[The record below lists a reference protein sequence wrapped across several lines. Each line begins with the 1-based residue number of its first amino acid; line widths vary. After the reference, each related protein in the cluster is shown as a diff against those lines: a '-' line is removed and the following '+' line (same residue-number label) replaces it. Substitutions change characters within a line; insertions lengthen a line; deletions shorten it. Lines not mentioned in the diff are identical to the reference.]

1 MVDDLT
7 APQRSQ
13 HHMKKSQKYRRKV
26 EQDEIRFQRIT
37 FKLVAWLCFFFYV
50 LYNATCILIRY
61 LYCHSSSHVIPVVAF
76 HIFSWSSR
84 NLSEHRYDFCTQEFN
99 DALELQLLL
108 LHAKAPK
115 PWWGSAARFT
125 FAGVKHGRWQAQASQ
140 TLRTGKTSYTTTWRH
155 GTAIGG
161 WFGWFGCDLGKSAK
175 SSTPEFRTNNSH
187 CLWPT
192 ISPPTS
198 NRLGCSLGFHF
209 GDVPHFEAFQNW
221 NLWYWYWY
229 EYICL
234 PWKKR

>member
-1 MVDDLT
+1 MIFLL
-7 APQRSQ
+7 RSLQ
-13 HHMKKSQKYRRKV
+13 CYLHPY
-26 EQDEIRFQRIT
+26 T
-37 FKLVAWLCFFFYV
+37 
-50 LYNATCILIRY
+50 Y

-76 HIFSWSSR
+76 HIFSWSSQ
-84 NLSEHRYDFCTQEFN
+84 NLSEHRYVFCTQEFN
-99 DALELQLLL
+99 DALDLQLLL

-125 FAGVKHGRWQAQASQ
+125 FAGVKNGRWQAQASQ

-155 GTAIGG
+155 YGTAIGG

-221 NLWYWYWY
+221 KISDIDIDMNILEYSQIWSPGHPMLDVKRLLW
-229 EYICL
+229 L
-234 PWKKR
+234 PFASATAWP